1 MLRHWLK
8 TVKGPALVM
17 EIFTTEQQFI
27 LDGVSAW
34 TWQERFNMQLV
45 YRGRPVRILRGSC

>member
-45 YRGRPVRILRGSC
+45 YHGRPVRILRGSC